1 MNRNRRTVFFRIMA
15 TIMCAVCVVV
25 MCSGYQVRAET
36 RVLSAYNL
44 RELNSSIEQ
53 AKEGDVIQI
62 RGEIDISSD
71 LKIPKEQIT
80 IQRTSEKD
88 RLVTSMG
95 IETHFQNI
103 IFDGGGIKSTYPI
116 LIVQD
121 NSTIENCIFRNCGDP
136 NFSGGVGSIGGAVQ
150 LNNGN
155 VIFRECDFAENRA
168 YVGGHVLIGE
178 NVVASFFGCTMKNG
192 YACSGGAISVAA
204 NASCFLE
211 GCTITENSSMDY
223 GGGIANGGYIE
234 ICKTKLFNNTTING
248 GADIAT
254 KIGGTTLLGDSL
266 ETLQELFESENI
278 LVHGWICDYNFDEG
292 LFIPDVE
299 PTTENLLKLDFEY
312 KQPDPEQPEQPTNPD
327 ETEKPTEPE
336 NPDNPDTPTEPEN
349 PENPD
354 QPDTPTEPGEN
365 EPPKDE
371 SGIGTDKPAED
382 ENKPSEPETPPDDTQ
397 NKGDEQPPTDN
408 PEEKPGV
415 SGSGNAP
422 ATPSDSTGNNGG
434 NNTGNSTSTTTTSDN
449 RTTDNSDN
457 SRYSSTSDSNNTS
470 TVNNYYQQEK
480 QPSSS
485 GESVQTIVVPVG
497 NTGNGEPLQQ
507 TIRVESPEGT
517 TATGSL
523 EGLTLNI
530 NVNTASPDQAA
541 NTSPVQQSGI
551 SWYQAI
557 VLCLLSAILVCLLK
571 RR

>member
-1 MNRNRRTVFFRIMA
+1 MNKNRRTVFFRIMA
-15 TIMCAVCVVV
+15 TIVCAVCVVV
-25 MCSGYQVRAET
+25 MCSGYQARAET
-36 RVLSAYNL
+36 RILSAYNL
-44 RELNSSIEQ
+44 RELNSAIEQ

-88 RLVTSMG
+88 RLITSMG

-136 NFSGGVGSIGGAVQ
+136 NFSGGIGSIGGAVQ

-192 YACSGGAISVAA
+192 YAGSGGAISVAA

-223 GGGIANGGYIE
+223 GGGIANGGYIK
-234 ICKTKLFNNTTING
+234 ICKTKLFNNTAING

-327 ETEKPTEPE
+327 ETEKPTEP
-336 NPDNPDTPTEPEN
+336 
-349 PENPD
+349 
-354 QPDTPTEPGEN
+354 GEN
-365 EPPKDE
+365 EPSKDE
-371 SGIGTDKPAED
+371 SGTGTDKPAED

-397 NKGDEQPPTDN
+397 NKGDEQPPADN
-408 PEEKPGV
+408 PEDKPGE
-415 SGSGNAP
+415 SGSGNTP
-422 ATPSDSTGNNGG
+422 ATPSDLTGNNGG
-434 NNTGNSTSTTTTSDN
+434 NNTSNSTNTTTTTDN

-457 SRYSSTSDSNNTS
+457 SRYSSTNDSNNTS

-480 QPSSS
+480 QPSRS
-485 GESVQTIVVPVG
+485 GESVHTIVVPVG

-507 TIRVESPEGT
+507 TISVESPEGT

-530 NVNTASPDQAA
+530 NVNTASQDQAA
-541 NTSPVQQSGI
+541 NTSPIQQSGI

>member
-15 TIMCAVCVVV
+15 TIMCAACVVV
-25 MCSGYQVRAET
+25 MCSGYQARAESS

-44 RELNSSIEQ
+44 RELNSAIEQ
-53 AKEGDVIQI
+53 AKEGDIIQI

-71 LKIPKEQIT
+71 LKIPKERIT

-88 RLVTSMG
+88 RLITSMG
-95 IETHFQNI
+95 LEIHFQNI

-121 NSTIENCIFRNCGDP
+121 NSTIENCIFKNCGDP
-136 NFSGGVGSIGGAVQ
+136 NFSGGIGSIGGAVQ

-178 NVVASFFGCTMKNG
+178 NVIASFFGCTMKNG
-192 YACSGGAISVAA
+192 YAGSGGAISVAA

-211 GCTITENSSMDY
+211 ECTITKNSSMDY
-223 GGGIANGGYIE
+223 GGGIANGGYTE
-234 ICKTKLFNNTTING
+234 ISKSKVFNNNTVNG

-254 KIGGTTLLGDSL
+254 KIGGTTILEDSI
-266 ETLQELFESENI
+266 EMLQELFESENVV
-278 LVHGWICDYNFDEG
+278 VHGWVCDYNFDEG
-292 LFIPDVE
+292 IFIPDVE

-312 KQPDPEQPEQPTNPD
+312 KEQPTTPD
-327 ETEKPTEPE
+327 ETEPTEPE
-336 NPDNPDTPTEPEN
+336 NPDNPDNPDTPTEPEN

-354 QPDTPTEPGEN
+354 QPNIPTEPGEN

-371 SGIGTDKPAED
+371 PGTGTDKPAEG
-382 ENKPSEPETPPDDTQ
+382 ENKPSESETLPDNTQ
-397 NKGDEQPPTDN
+397 NKGDEQPPADN

-415 SGSGNAP
+415 SGSGNTP
-422 ATPSDSTGNNGG
+422 AIPSDSTGNNSG
-434 NNTGNSTSTTTTSDN
+434 NNTSNATTTTTTDN

-507 TIRVESPEGT
+507 TIRVESPEGSA
-517 TATGSL
+517 ATGSL

-530 NVNTASPDQAA
+530 NVNTASQDQAA

-557 VLCLLSAILVCLLK
+557 VLCLLSAILICLLK

>member
-15 TIMCAVCVVV
+15 TIMCAACVVV
-25 MCSGYQVRAET
+25 MCSGYQARAESS

-44 RELNSSIEQ
+44 RELNSAIEQ
-53 AKEGDVIQI
+53 AKEGDIIQI

-71 LKIPKEQIT
+71 LKIPKERIT

-88 RLVTSMG
+88 RLITSMG
-95 IETHFQNI
+95 LETHFQNI

-136 NFSGGVGSIGGAVQ
+136 NFSGGIGSIGGAVQ

-155 VIFRECDFAENRA
+155 VIFRECDFVENRA
-168 YVGGHVLIGE
+168 YVGGHVLISE
-178 NVVASFFGCTMKNG
+178 NVIASFFGCTMKNG
-192 YACSGGAISVAA
+192 YAGSGGAISVAA

-211 GCTITENSSMDY
+211 ECTITKNSSMDY
-223 GGGIANGGYIE
+223 GGGIANGGYTE
-234 ICKTKLFNNTTING
+234 ISKSKVFNNNTVNG

-254 KIGGTTLLGDSL
+254 KIGGTTIL
-266 ETLQELFESENI
+266 ENSIEMLQELFESENVV
-278 LVHGWICDYNFDEG
+278 VHGWVCDYNFDEG
-292 LFIPDVE
+292 IFIPDVE

-312 KQPDPEQPEQPTNPD
+312 KEQPTTPD
-327 ETEKPTEPE
+327 ETEPTEPE
-336 NPDNPDTPTEPEN
+336 NPDNPDNPDTPTEPEN

-354 QPDTPTEPGEN
+354 QPNTPTEPGEN

-371 SGIGTDKPAED
+371 PGTGTDKPAEG
-382 ENKPSEPETPPDDTQ
+382 ENKPSESETLPDNTQ
-397 NKGDEQPPTDN
+397 NKGDEQPPADN

-415 SGSGNAP
+415 SGSGNTP
-422 ATPSDSTGNNGG
+422 AIPSDSTGNNGG
-434 NNTGNSTSTTTTSDN
+434 NNTSNSTSTTTTSDN
-449 RTTDNSDN
+449 RITDNSDN

-517 TATGSL
+517 TGSL

-571 RR
+571 QR

>member
-15 TIMCAVCVVV
+15 TIMCAACVVV
-25 MCSGYQVRAET
+25 MCSGYQARAET
-36 RVLSAYNL
+36 TADFPIAKNGNQLLQAIAAADDGDTIGISDMIAFYEGVTIGAEDKRITIVRMNEEAHLSCTGTGSFLIQNIVFDGNGIESMYSMFYSQRDLVVKNSVFHNCVCNGEGAAVSNMGRTEFYSCVF
-44 RELNSSIEQ
+44 EDNSSINRGGHVSMR
-53 AKEGDVIQI
+53 EG
-62 RGEIDISSD
+62 
-71 LKIPKEQIT
+71 
-80 IQRTSEKD
+80 
-88 RLVTSMG
+88 
-95 IETHFQNI
+95 
-103 IFDGGGIKSTYPI
+103 IFDNCTLTGGNANY
-116 LIVQD
+116 
-121 NSTIENCIFRNCGDP
+121 E
-136 NFSGGVGSIGGAVQ
+136 GGAV
-150 LNNGN
+150 
-155 VIFRECDFAENRA
+155 
-168 YVGGHVLIGE
+168 
-178 NVVASFFGCTMKNG
+178 
-192 YACSGGAISVAA
+192 ACSAVDF
-204 NASCFLE
+204 NNCL
-211 GCTITENSSMDY
+211 ITRNHAGMY
-223 GGGIANGGYIE
+223 GGGIYTSGITVLTGTKLYNNTAGACGPDYVDTQNGVHISESIEELVALYKSDGLKPISWEKTQVGFMNGG
-234 ICKTKLFNNTTING
+234 KLI
-248 GADIAT
+248 
-254 KIGGTTLLGDSL
+254 L
-266 ETLQELFESENI
+266 EEF
-278 LVHGWICDYNFDEG
+278 
-292 LFIPDVE
+292 VE
-299 PTTENLLKLDFEY
+299 
-312 KQPDPEQPEQPTNPD
+312 QPEPEQPTIP
-327 ETEKPTEPE
+327 EEPGTPTEPE

-349 PENPD
+349 PENPE

-365 EPPKDE
+365 EQPKDE
-371 SGIGTDKPAED
+371 SGTGTDKPVED

-397 NKGDEQPPTDN
+397 NKGDEQPPADN
-408 PEEKPGV
+408 SEEKPGV

-434 NNTGNSTSTTTTSDN
+434 NNTSNSTSTTTTSDN

-530 NVNTASPDQAA
+530 NVNTASQDQAA

-557 VLCLLSAILVCLLK
+557 VLCLLSAILICLLK